1 MDVIYANITV
11 KYRVCKNYIGC
22 NIKKMYILV
31 TILSTLRYFFFFVKD
46 DQIKTITDLEGC
58 NDDLS

>member
-1 MDVIYANITV
+1 M
-11 KYRVCKNYIGC
+11 CKNYIGC
-22 NIKKMYILV
+22 NIKKMYFLV
-31 TILSTLRYFFFFVKD
+31 TIIPWDFFVKD